1 MFDGVIDALD
11 DGRIYPAY
19 DPTQIHDLDSEEK
32 FQNLCA
38 LRKCKYLRVSKLNT
52 QSLTEVALGLLMVS
66 DK

>member
-1 MFDGVIDALD
+1 MFDGVIDELD
-11 DGRIYPAY
+11 DGRVYPAY
-19 DPTQIHDLDSEEK
+19 DSTEVYDLDKEDK